1 MTPAEQLYAIAKTL
15 PDETILALLNLLHS
29 LGQPNTVQPQTLLT
43 TSQPAAP
50 RKLPPGTLTG
60 LRGIAKQLKFA
71 NTTPQ
76 DDYTD
81 YLIEKY
87 Q

>member
-15 PDETILALLNLLHS
+15 PDETILALLNLIQT
-29 LGQPNTVQPQTLLT
+29 LGNPQTSET
-43 TSQPAAP
+43 PTP